1 MMTPARLLTL
11 LILLTVPAP
20 ALAQSVA
27 AGSTSPQTPWGDP
40 DLQGIWD
47 YRTMTPLERPR
58 DLAGKEVFTAEEA
71 AAYEQAQADS
81 RADYDALPTVHAKFW
96 LDYGTELT
104 ADRRTSLIVNP
115 PDGRVP
121 ARTEEAQARAR
132 ARAEKRAR
140 THSIQDRSITERCV
154 VGFNAGPPM
163 NPGAYNN
170 NLMLLQMPGMVVLH
184 NEMVH
189 EVRVVPLDGRDHL
202 ASGIRQLRGDSRGH
216 WDGQTLVVETTNFT
230 DRTSYM
236 GSGEDMRVI
245 ERFSRIDD
253 GTLLYEHTVEDADSF
268 AQPWTAVVPMT
279 RTDGPM
285 FEFACHE
292 GNYGLTNILS
302 AARAEERR
310 AMSMSRD
317 GLASSPQ

>member
-1 MMTPARLLTL
+1 MTSARLVIPLFVL
-11 LILLTVPAP
+11 AIPLVAS
-20 ALAQSVA
+20 AQSLPVA
-27 AGSTSPQTPWGDP
+27 SGVAQTPFGDP

-58 DLAGKEVFTAEEA
+58 DLAGKNVFTPEEA
-71 AAYEQAQADS
+71 AAYE
-81 RADYDALPTVHAKFW
+81 RAELEERDDYDARPTVHAKFW
-96 LDYGTELT
+96 LDYGTKLT
-104 ADRRTSLIVNP
+104 TDRRTSLVVSP
-115 PDGRVP
+115 TDGRVP
-121 ARTEEAQARAR
+121 GRTAVAQARAR
-132 ARAEKRAR
+132 ARAEKRGR

-154 VGFNAGPPM
+154 LGFKAGPPM

-170 NLMLLQMPGMVVLH
+170 NVMLLQVPGMVVLH

-189 EVRVVPLDGRDHL
+189 EVRFIPLDGRDHL
-202 ASGIRQLRGDSRGH
+202 PTEVRQLRGDSRGH
-216 WDGQTLVVETTNFT
+216 WDGQTLVVETTNYT

-236 GSGEDMRVI
+236 GSGDKMRLI
-245 ERFSRIDD
+245 ERFTRVDD
-253 GTLLYEHTVEDADSF
+253 ATLLYEYTVEDSESF
-268 AQPWTAVVPMT
+268 EQPWTVALPMT

-310 AMSMSRD
+310 GASNTSR
-317 GLASSPQ
+317 

>member
-1 MMTPARLLTL
+1 VLAV
-11 LILLTVPAP
+11 LTVPAL
-20 ALAQSVA
+20 ALAQTA
-27 AGSTSPQTPWGDP
+27 AAPSGDP
-40 DLQGIWD
+40 DLHGIWD
-47 YRTMTPLERPR
+47 YRTMTPLQRPR
-58 DLAGKEVFTAEEA
+58 DLAQKATFTVEEA

-104 ADRRTSLIVNP
+104 ADRRTSLIVDP

-121 ARTEEAQARAR
+121 AQTQRAQARAR
-132 ARAEKRAR
+132 ERAEKRAR

-154 VGFNAGPPM
+154 LGFNAGPPM

-170 NLMLLQMPGMVVLH
+170 NVMLLQVPGMVVLH

-189 EVRVVPLDGRDHL
+189 ELRFIPLDGRDHL
-202 ASGIRQLRGDSRGH
+202 PDSVRQLRGDSRGH
-216 WDGQTLVVETTNFT
+216 WEGRTLVVETTNFT
-230 DRTSYM
+230 DRTNYL
-236 GSGEDMRVI
+236 GSGEGMRLI
-245 ERFSRIDD
+245 ERFTRTDQSGLR
-253 GTLLYEHTVEDADSF
+253 YEYTVEDPVSF
-268 AQPWTAVVPMT
+268 EAPWTVSLPMT
-279 RTDGPM
+279 KTDGPM

-310 AMSMSRD
+310 DASNPSR
-317 GLASSPQ
+317 

>member
-1 MMTPARLLTL
+1 MTSARLVIPLFVL
-11 LILLTVPAP
+11 AIPLVAS
-20 ALAQSVA
+20 AQSLPVA
-27 AGSTSPQTPWGDP
+27 SAVAQTPFGDP

-58 DLAGKEVFTAEEA
+58 DLAGKNVFTPEEA
-71 AAYEQAQADS
+71 AAYE
-81 RADYDALPTVHAKFW
+81 RAELEERDDYDARPTVHAKFW
-96 LDYGTELT
+96 LDYGTKLT
-104 ADRRTSLIVNP
+104 TDRRTSLVVSP
-115 PDGRVP
+115 TDGRVP
-121 ARTEEAQARAR
+121 SRTAVAQARAR
-132 ARAEKRAR
+132 ARAEKRGR

-154 VGFNAGPPM
+154 LGFNAGPPM

-170 NLMLLQMPGMVVLH
+170 NVMLLQVPGMVVLH

-189 EVRVVPLDGRDHL
+189 EVRFIPLDGRDHL
-202 ASGIRQLRGDSRGH
+202 PTEVRQLRGDSRGH
-216 WDGQTLVVETTNFT
+216 WDGQTLVVETTNYT

-236 GSGEDMRVI
+236 GSGDKMRLI
-245 ERFSRIDD
+245 ERFTRVDD
-253 GTLLYEHTVEDADSF
+253 ATLLYEYTVEDSESF
-268 AQPWTAVVPMT
+268 EQPWTVALPMT

-310 AMSMSRD
+310 GASNTSR
-317 GLASSPQ
+317 

>member
-1 MMTPARLLTL
+1 MTLKTRAARC
-11 LILLTVPAP
+11 LIVLAVLTVPAL
-20 ALAQSVA
+20 ALAQTA
-27 AGSTSPQTPWGDP
+27 AAPSGDP
-40 DLQGIWD
+40 DLHGIWD
-47 YRTMTPLERPR
+47 YRTMTPLQRPR
-58 DLAGKEVFTAEEA
+58 DLAQKATFTVEEA

-104 ADRRTSLIVNP
+104 ADRRTSLIVDP

-121 ARTEEAQARAR
+121 AQTQRAQARAR
-132 ARAEKRAR
+132 ERAEKRAR

-154 VGFNAGPPM
+154 LGFNAGPPM

-170 NLMLLQMPGMVVLH
+170 NVMLLQVPGMVVLH

-189 EVRVVPLDGRDHL
+189 ELRFIPLDGRDHL
-202 ASGIRQLRGDSRGH
+202 PDSVRQLRGDSRGH
-216 WDGQTLVVETTNFT
+216 WEGRTLVVETTNFT
-230 DRTSYM
+230 DRTNYL
-236 GSGEDMRVI
+236 GSGEGMRLI
-245 ERFSRIDD
+245 ERFTRTDQSGLR
-253 GTLLYEHTVEDADSF
+253 YEYTVEDPVSF
-268 AQPWTAVVPMT
+268 EAPWTVSLPMT
-279 RTDGPM
+279 KTDGPM

-310 AMSMSRD
+310 DASNPSR
-317 GLASSPQ
+317 

>member
-1 MMTPARLLTL
+1 MTPKTRAARC
-11 LILLTVPAP
+11 LIVLAVLTVPAL
-20 ALAQSVA
+20 ALAQTA
-27 AGSTSPQTPWGDP
+27 AAPSGDP
-40 DLQGIWD
+40 DLHGIWD
-47 YRTMTPLERPR
+47 YRTMTPLQRPR
-58 DLAGKEVFTAEEA
+58 DLAQKATFTVEEA

-104 ADRRTSLIVNP
+104 ADRRTSLIVDP

-121 ARTEEAQARAR
+121 AQTQRAQARAR
-132 ARAEKRAR
+132 ERAEKRAR

-154 VGFNAGPPM
+154 LGFNAGPPM

-170 NLMLLQMPGMVVLH
+170 NVMLLQVPGMVVLH

-189 EVRVVPLDGRDHL
+189 EVRFIPLDGRDHL
-202 ASGIRQLRGDSRGH
+202 PDSVRQLRGDSRGH
-216 WDGQTLVVETTNFT
+216 WEGRTLVVETTNFT
-230 DRTSYM
+230 DRTNYL
-236 GSGEDMRVI
+236 GSGEGMRLI
-245 ERFSRIDD
+245 ERFTRTDQSGLR
-253 GTLLYEHTVEDADSF
+253 YEYTVEDPASF
-268 AQPWTAVVPMT
+268 EAPWTVSLPMT
-279 RTDGPM
+279 KTDGPM

-310 AMSMSRD
+310 DASNPSR
-317 GLASSPQ
+317 

>member
-1 MMTPARLLTL
+1 MTPLTRAARC
-11 LILLTVPAP
+11 LIVLAVLTVPAL
-20 ALAQSVA
+20 ALAQTA
-27 AGSTSPQTPWGDP
+27 AAPSGDP
-40 DLQGIWD
+40 DLHGIWD
-47 YRTMTPLERPR
+47 YRTMTPLQRPR
-58 DLAGKEVFTAEEA
+58 DLAQKDTFTVEEA

-104 ADRRTSLIVNP
+104 ADRRTSLIVDP

-121 ARTEEAQARAR
+121 AQTQRAQARAR
-132 ARAEKRAR
+132 ERAEKRAR

-154 VGFNAGPPM
+154 LGFNAGPPM

-170 NLMLLQMPGMVVLH
+170 NVMLLQVPGMVVLH

-189 EVRVVPLDGRDHL
+189 EVRFIPLDGRDHL
-202 ASGIRQLRGDSRGH
+202 PDSVRQLRGDSRGH
-216 WDGQTLVVETTNFT
+216 WEGRTLVVETTNFT
-230 DRTSYM
+230 DRTNYL
-236 GSGEDMRVI
+236 GSGEGMRLI
-245 ERFSRIDD
+245 ERFTRTDQSGLR
-253 GTLLYEHTVEDADSF
+253 YEYTVEDPASF
-268 AQPWTAVVPMT
+268 EAPWTVSLPMT
-279 RTDGPM
+279 KTDGPM

-310 AMSMSRD
+310 DASNPSR
-317 GLASSPQ
+317 

>member
-1 MMTPARLLTL
+1 MTPKTRAARC
-11 LILLTVPAP
+11 LIVLAVLTVPAL
-20 ALAQSVA
+20 ALAQTA
-27 AGSTSPQTPWGDP
+27 AAPSGDP
-40 DLQGIWD
+40 DLHGIWD
-47 YRTMTPLERPR
+47 YRTMTPLQRPR
-58 DLAGKEVFTAEEA
+58 DLAQKATFTVEEA

-104 ADRRTSLIVNP
+104 ADRRTSLIVDP

-121 ARTEEAQARAR
+121 AQTQRAQARAR
-132 ARAEKRAR
+132 ERAEKRAR

-154 VGFNAGPPM
+154 LGFNAGPPM

-170 NLMLLQMPGMVVLH
+170 NVMLLQVPGMVVLH

-189 EVRVVPLDGRDHL
+189 ELRFIPLDGRDHL
-202 ASGIRQLRGDSRGH
+202 PDSVRQLRGDSRGH
-216 WDGQTLVVETTNFT
+216 WEGRTLVVETTNFT
-230 DRTSYM
+230 DRTNYL
-236 GSGEDMRVI
+236 GSGEGMRLI
-245 ERFSRIDD
+245 ERFTRTDQSGLR
-253 GTLLYEHTVEDADSF
+253 YEYTVEDPVSF
-268 AQPWTAVVPMT
+268 EAPWTVSLPMT
-279 RTDGPM
+279 KTDGPM

-310 AMSMSRD
+310 DASNPSR
-317 GLASSPQ
+317 